1 MQNWF
6 SKLLRCPYEG
16 SELSA
21 DRENSLSCSKG
32 HSFPVVDGIP
42 VLLSTVLPDT
52 LWVLSASLKLSNDWV
67 NGNRRDPYF
76 IETLGLT
83 PEQRSELKQRVS
95 RSNESDVDPV
105 ISFLVSATS
114 GYLYEDLVGSLTEA
128 PIPSI
133 RIPKGN
139 GVLLDVGC
147 NWGRWSIAAAK
158 KGYKT
163 IGIDPS
169 IGALLA
175 AKRLSKRLGLDCSFI
190 CGDARTL
197 PIQEE
202 TIDKVFSYSVIQHFS
217 KDDAAL
223 ALGQIKLALK
233 SGGTSLIQMP
243 NANGL
248 RSAFHIY
255 KQRKQGPTGF
265 DVRYWVPN
273 ELKHK
278 FSDLIGPSQITVDG
292 FFGLGIQ
299 PSDWA
304 LLSMKARVV
313 ILASETMR
321 FITYLFP
328 FLLTFSDSLYVVS
341 SKIPEKKS

>member
-6 SKLLRCPYEG
+6 VRLLQCPYEG
-16 SELSA
+16 SELFE
-21 DRENSLSCSKG
+21 DGENTLNCAKG

-67 NGNRRDPYF
+67 NGNRSDPYF
-76 IETLGLT
+76 INTLGLT
-83 PEQRSELKQRVS
+83 AEQRSELGQRVS
-95 RSNESDVDPV
+95 HSNEEDVDPV
-105 ISFLVSATS
+105 ISYLVAATS
-114 GYLYEDLVGSLTEA
+114 GYLYEDLVGSLSKV

-133 RIPKGN
+133 RIPSGN

-175 AKRLSKRLGLDCSFI
+175 AKRLSKQLGLDCSFI

-197 PIQEE
+197 PIQRE
-202 TIDKVFSYSVIQHFS
+202 TIDNVFSYSVIQHFS
-217 KDDAAL
+217 KEDAAL
-223 ALGQIKLALK
+223 TLAQIKRVMK
-233 SGGTSLIQMP
+233 MGGSSLIQMP
-243 NANGL
+243 NAKGL
-248 RSAFHIY
+248 RSAFHVY
-255 KQRKQGPTGF
+255 KQRKHAPTGF
-265 DVRYWVPN
+265 DVRYWVPY

-278 FSDLIGPSQITVDG
+278 FSELIGPSLLTVDG

-299 PSDWA
+299 LSDWSM
-304 LLSMKARVV
+304 LSMKAKVV

-321 FITYLFP
+321 FLTNLVP
-328 FLLTFSDSLYVVS
+328 FLLTFADSLYVFS
-341 SKIPEKKS
+341 SKTPE